1 MTQYEIELIQEAQ
14 NRKWEKEKRV
24 EIFTINTLMR
34 MFSKNAKAISW
45 INLLGIFKK
54 KLKQVTE
61 FENVEEYFEYLK
73 KEGVKGIVTGKHP
86 QDRKSTRLNSSH
98 SGESRMTSSA

>member
-1 MTQYEIELIQEAQ
+1 MTPYEMELIQEAQ

-24 EIFTINTLMR
+24 EIFTINTIMR
-34 MFSKNAKAISW
+34 MLSKNAKAISW

-61 FENVEEYFEYLK
+61 FENVEQYFEYLK
-73 KEGVKGIVTGKHP
+73 KEGVKGIDEYRANCGRDNSND
-86 QDRKSTRLNSSH
+86 DRT
-98 SGESRMTSSA
+98 

>member
-1 MTQYEIELIQEAQ
+1 MTPYEIELIQEAQ

-24 EIFTINTLMR
+24 EIFTINTIMR
-34 MFSKNAKAISW
+34 MLSKNAKAISW

-73 KEGVKGIVTGKHP
+73 KEGVKGIDEYRSNCSRDNSND
-86 QDRKSTRLNSSH
+86 DRT
-98 SGESRMTSSA
+98 

>member
-1 MTQYEIELIQEAQ
+1 MTPYEIELIQEAQ

-24 EIFTINTLMR
+24 EIFTINTIMR
-34 MFSKNAKAISW
+34 MLSKNAKAISW

-61 FENVEEYFEYLK
+61 FENVEQYFEYLK
-73 KEGVKGIVTGKHP
+73 KEGVKGIDEYRSNCSRDNSND
-86 QDRKSTRLNSSH
+86 DRT
-98 SGESRMTSSA
+98 

>member
-1 MTQYEIELIQEAQ
+1 MGNDTVR
-14 NRKWEKEKRV
+14 NRNYTSGIVTGKWEKEKRV

-73 KEGVKGIVTGKHP
+73 KEGVKGI
-86 QDRKSTRLNSSH
+86 DEYRANCSRDNSNNN
-98 SGESRMTSSA
+98 RT

>member
-1 MTQYEIELIQEAQ
+1 MTPYEMELIQEAQ

-24 EIFTINTLMR
+24 EIFTINTIMR
-34 MFSKNAKAISW
+34 MLSKNAKAISW

-61 FENVEEYFEYLK
+61 FENVEQYFEYLK
-73 KEGVKGIVTGKHP
+73 KEGVKGIDEYRSNCSRDNSND
-86 QDRKSTRLNSSH
+86 DRT
-98 SGESRMTSSA
+98 

>member
-1 MTQYEIELIQEAQ
+1 
-14 NRKWEKEKRV
+14 
-24 EIFTINTLMR
+24 MR

-61 FENVEEYFEYLK
+61 FENVEEYFDYLK
-73 KEGVKGIVTGKHP
+73 KEGVKGI
-86 QDRKSTRLNSSH
+86 DEYRANCSRDNSNDN
-98 SGESRMTSSA
+98 RT

>member
-34 MFSKNAKAISW
+34 MFSKNAKSYGRDCDFTNESW
-45 INLLGIFKK
+45 IRFVKLELL
-54 KLKQVTE
+54 
-61 FENVEEYFEYLK
+61 
-73 KEGVKGIVTGKHP
+73 
-86 QDRKSTRLNSSH
+86 R
-98 SGESRMTSSA
+98 